1 MNLQWLRRPRLVVLL
16 ASILCPFA
24 AAAQEVR
31 LVTTTAPSGP
41 GSLAAAVAAMQANG
55 QTQVLRFQLP
65 AGSVI
70 TLAASL
76 PELVGTQVEILG
88 TDTPGLVID
97 GAGAHRIFRYPSG
110 QSLLLRDLTLRNGR
124 SGNAG
129 CLSSNATLITQAF
142 DVRFIGCRTDG
153 TAGSGSSG
161 GALFAFGPL
170 RLTRTHFE
178 ANVAGDGGIDNLSLG
193 GGAVSFNGTS
203 LLIEQSAFVG
213 NYTLRTERAV
223 GGCVDGVGGALVA
236 SVATGGSLTIR
247 DTRFVGNAHRCG
259 TPTGAF
265 SGQGG
270 AISIFGPATGTVPVF
285 AIESSYFGGNR
296 ADNGAGVFARSVR
309 LNATN
314 VAFHDNAGRAAGA
327 ILLGR
332 IVGGTTL
339 GELGLVNVTFWNNAT
354 QLAGFGADLQLVAD
368 SAVVRSLRNVLFAPS
383 AAGSQCSPAVFQAD
397 AGAANFVAG
406 SDCVAFLP
414 GGETITLEFGAT
426 NTFGLQA
433 PSDRDSAIP
442 ILDLALGS
450 IAIDNGANAGCP
462 ARDARNL
469 VRPVDGDGNG
479 SAVCDVGAIE
489 WRRDLLVNGFEP

>member
-1 MNLQWLRRPRLVVLL
+1 MKPLSSRRARCFVLL
-16 ASILCPFA
+16 AFLLWPFA
-24 AAAQEVR
+24 AMAQQVH

-41 GSLAAAVAAMQANG
+41 GSLPAAIQAMQANG

-76 PELVGTQVEILG
+76 PELMGSQVEILG

-97 GAGAHRIFRYPSG
+97 GAGAHRIFRYASG
-110 QSLLLRDLTLRNGR
+110 QRLLIRDLTLRNGR
-124 SGNAG
+124 SGGAG
-129 CLSSNATLITQAF
+129 CLSSNASLSTEVF

-153 TAGSGSSG
+153 TAASGSAG
-161 GALFAFGPL
+161 GALFAYGPL

-178 ANVAGDGGIDNLSLG
+178 ANVAADGGIENLSLG
-193 GGAVSFNGTS
+193 GGAVAFTGTS

-213 NYTLRTERAV
+213 NYTLRTERAA
-223 GGCVDGVGGALVA
+223 GGCFDGVGGALVA
-236 SVATGGSLTIR
+236 TVANGGSYLIR

-259 TPTGAF
+259 TPTGPF

-270 AISIFGPATGTVPVF
+270 AISIFGPATGTVPIF
-285 AIESSYFGGNR
+285 AIESSFFGGNR
-296 ADNGAGVFARSVR
+296 ADNGAGIFARSVR

-314 VAFHDNAGRAAGA
+314 VAFHDNAGHGAGA
-327 ILLGR
+327 ILLTR
-332 IVGGTTL
+332 ASPGTTV

-354 QLAGFGADLQLVAD
+354 QLAIFGADLHLVANA
-368 SAVVRSLRNVLFAPS
+368 AVVRSLRNVLFAPS
-383 AAGSQCSPAVFQAD
+383 AAGNQCSPTQFQVD

-414 GGETITLEFGAT
+414 GGETITLEFAPT
-426 NTFGLQA
+426 NTFGLQP

-442 ILDLALGS
+442 ILDLVPGS
-450 IAIDNGANAGCP
+450 IAIDNGVNAGCP

-469 VRPVDGDGNG
+469 LRPVDGDENG

>member
-1 MNLQWLRRPRLVVLL
+1 MTLSWLRRPSLCILI
-16 ASILCPFA
+16 AAMLCPFG
-24 AAAQEVR
+24 AAAQNVYSI
-31 LVTTTAPSGP
+31 TTTAPSGP
-41 GSLAAAVAAMQANG
+41 GSLPAAVAAMQVNG

-88 TDTPGLVID
+88 TETPGLVID

-124 SGNAG
+124 SSNAG
-129 CLSSNATLITQAF
+129 CLSSNASLVTQAF

-153 TAGSGSSG
+153 TSASGSSG
-161 GALFAFGPL
+161 GALFAVGPL

-178 ANVAGDGGIDNLSLG
+178 GNVAGDGGIDNLSLG
-193 GGAVSFNGTS
+193 GGAVSFGGSS
-203 LLIEQSAFVG
+203 LLIEQSAFIG
-213 NYTLRTERAV
+213 NFTLRTERPT
-223 GGCVDGVGGALVA
+223 GGCVDGVGGALAA

-270 AISIFGPATGTVPVF
+270 AISIFGPATGVVPVF
-285 AIESSYFGGNR
+285 AIESSFFGGNR
-296 ADNGAGVFARSVR
+296 ADNGAGIFARSVR
-309 LNATN
+309 LNVTN
-314 VAFHDNAGRAAGA
+314 AAFHDNAGRAAGA

-339 GELGLVNVTFWNNAT
+339 GELGLVNTTFWNNAT

-383 AAGSQCSPAVFQAD
+383 ATGSQCSPTIFQAD

-414 GGETITLEFGAT
+414 GGETITVEFGAS
-426 NTFGLQA
+426 NAFGLLP
-433 PSDRDSAIP
+433 PSERDSAIP
-442 ILDLALGS
+442 ILDLSPGS
-450 IAIDNGANAGCP
+450 VAIDNGSNTGCP
-462 ARDARNL
+462 TRDARNL
-469 VRPVDGDGNG
+469 TRPVDGDGNG
-479 SAVCDVGAIE
+479 SAICDVGAIE